1 MENPYYEFIRNR
13 ITQLRLKKNV
23 SEYKMS
29 YDLGKSKGYIQTISS
44 KKALPSMEAFLDI
57 CTYFGIT
64 PSEFFDSRSE
74 ENMYIEKLV
83 NSFSA
88 LPVKDLE
95 MLLQFAE
102 RLKEK
107 Q

>member
-13 ITQLRLKKNV
+13 ITELRLKKNV